1 MEDKNDYLGCLWIAI
16 ALEMVKCIVY
26 TIIKLCGD
34 GWGSLLHSGWMTP
47 TYVVGVISIALLLLA
62 LVTFVIYWIILGMKE
77 KRAR

>member
-1 MEDKNDYLGCLWIAI
+1 MEDKHDYLGCLWIAI

-62 LVTFVIYWIILGMKE
+62 LVAGLILWIVMCIKE
-77 KRAR
+77 KLAK